1 MAEQLYGS
9 LAVWPRRPYSVP
21 DAATARGRMPERA
34 RRDLHKI
41 PVGDH
46 FWPARGRNA
55 GGLGGPD
62 PRVVGP
68 PPRNL
73 RGCRG
78 AGASATGVARNHFST
93 QRRGTTAPRPNRRE
107 RAALPGTVR
116 RPRAPRRPLPVGF
129 RTGLQTPVLVR
140 PRFRPRGPAV
150 SEICAEA
157 TEVVP
162 PRLPPPD
169 NARRS
174 RTVHRAIH
182 SERDEG
188 EDACSLKM
196 ISTHASPRLH
206 RRLLLPI
213 PRSWPPSTSATGL
226 R

>member
-78 AGASATGVARNHFST
+78 AGASTTGVAQDHIAAY
-93 QRRGTTAPRPNRRE
+93 RRGVAPPRQDRCERTALLRTILWPG
-107 RAALPGTVR
+107 AA
-116 RPRAPRRPLPVGF
+116 RRPLPPGF
-129 RTGLQTPVLVR
+129 RTQLQPDVLVR
-140 PRFRPRGPAV
+140 SRF
-150 SEICAEA
+150 
-157 TEVVP
+157 
-162 PRLPPPD
+162 
-169 NARRS
+169 
-174 RTVHRAIH
+174 
-182 SERDEG
+182 
-188 EDACSLKM
+188 
-196 ISTHASPRLH
+196 
-206 RRLLLPI
+206 
-213 PRSWPPSTSATGL
+213 
-226 R
+226 